1 MPTAFIQSP
10 AHCLSSVASKSDR
23 LAIRIAT
30 VLGQTELAGEIF
42 SAGASSA
49 DLQKITARDFVF
61 ASAAHWEQLKSR
73 SADKQK
79 FFERMA
85 KRVTRSGFPISPTTA
100 RKYLTAAL
108 SSSTAITDFS
118 IMQTEN
124 LSHSS
129 TNSEVDASS
138 ASIAE
143 GDLSAILS
151 AQFDHLL
158 ESGATNVTAKA
169 LVEATVTEIAV
180 MRKYRRWTW
189 EQIATSVFGAVDLP
203 IKPNT
208 LRAYFNEQQG
218 KIDKQKQTDIESALK
233 ARDAEKRKSGL
244 AVSRAVALRRSTAA
258 SVPSVQGVAI
268 VTPRR
273 AASSLPASAASGAE
287 QAFPPLRGASPM
299 VPIAPSLGAE
309 VHSAAVVP
317 KSEPSRVSSVPLS
330 IDPDAELFAIIRQ
343 KIFEQKDLPSPPNK
357 IEVRSANGAHQG
369 FAISPAVRAAVL
381 NEEVHTYE
389 QFQKARLR

>member
-1 MPTAFIQSP
+1 MPTAFTQSP
-10 AHCLSSVASKSDR
+10 AHCLSSAASKSDR
-23 LAIRIAT
+23 LAIRIAA
-30 VLGQTELAGEIF
+30 VLGEAELAGETF
-42 SAGASSA
+42 STGASSA

-61 ASAAHWEQLKSR
+61 ASAAHWDQLKSR

-108 SSSTAITDFS
+108 SSPTATTDFS

-129 TNSEVDASS
+129 TNSGVGVS
-138 ASIAE
+138 ATSIAD

-180 MRKYRRWTW
+180 LRKYRRWTW
-189 EQIATSVFGAVDLP
+189 EQIATNVFGAVDLP

-244 AVSRAVALRRSTAA
+244 AVSRAVTLRHSTAA
-258 SVPSVQGVAI
+258 SVQSVQGVAI
-268 VTPRR
+268 VTPSR
-273 AASSLPASAASGAE
+273 AASSLPASQAAK
-287 QAFPPLRGASPM
+287 PPATFQGVAPMTATAPVPPVETGPKENLAS
-299 VPIAPSLGAE
+299 AP
-309 VHSAAVVP
+309 VAAIPEGVN
-317 KSEPSRVSSVPLS
+317 
-330 IDPDAELFAIIRQ
+330 DAELFALIRQ
-343 KIFEQKDLPSPPNK
+343 TMLEESSLADPPMRLEVRLPSG
-357 IEVRSANGAHQG
+357 RSKS
-369 FAISPAVRAAVL
+369 FAVSPTLRAAVL
-381 NEEVHTYE
+381 NKQIHTLQ
-389 QFQKARLR
+389 QFNAMRTTR